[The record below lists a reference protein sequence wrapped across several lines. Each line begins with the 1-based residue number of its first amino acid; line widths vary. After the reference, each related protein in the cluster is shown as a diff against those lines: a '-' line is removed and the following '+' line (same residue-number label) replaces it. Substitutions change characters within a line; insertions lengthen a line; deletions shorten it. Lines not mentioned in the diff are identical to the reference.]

1 MQTNEKCVD
10 KEFAK
15 FLKEKGFDWVTVFMY
30 STEEGDERLYDSSF
44 CMFMKETMNSERSF
58 IAAPSY
64 YTVLDW
70 MRETKDMFIS
80 IAPYSKDEIDILGL
94 PAGIKYQWSLYF
106 DSTGDVRPYEGR
118 GRTVEETIVDAVT
131 HCLTDVIN

>member
-1 MQTNEKCVD
+1 MEIKEKVVS
-10 KEFAK
+10 KELALL
-15 FLKEKGFDWVTVFMY
+15 LKEHGFDWETLVMY
-30 STEEGDERLYDSSF
+30 NVNGDRSLYDGQAAQFMSSIGG
-44 CMFMKETMNSERSF
+44 NL
-58 IAAPSY
+58 IPAPNY
-64 YTVLDW
+64 HTVLEW
-70 MRETKDMFIS
+70 MRVKKDMFIS